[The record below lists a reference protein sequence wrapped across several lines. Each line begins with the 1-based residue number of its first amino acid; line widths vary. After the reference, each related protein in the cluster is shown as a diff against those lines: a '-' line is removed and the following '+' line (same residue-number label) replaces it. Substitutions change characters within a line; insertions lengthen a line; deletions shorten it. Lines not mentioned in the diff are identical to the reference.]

1 MKIGS
6 KLLKNFSKDKNL
18 NHLRSK
24 LNNHLSELKFSN
36 INLQKNVMNF
46 YDKNTVSPYIP
57 VAAKGPWILTNEHKI
72 IYDTG
77 GYGMLGYGH
86 NPQWLLDTMHKEH
99 VMANVMTPSVECYKM
114 TEKLKDSI
122 GSENECPYDKFAFLN
137 SGSEAMELA
146 GRIIDTNAN
155 KDKERKSK
163 YIVLNNSF
171 HGRTSNAALFSNSCK
186 QSYDEKLKSFS
197 YHNMTETVEVN
208 DIYSFISKVNNLNNS
223 KYVIDAIIME
233 PVMGEGNPGIQLSPD
248 FYKQVRKI
256 SNDLN
261 IPLVIDS
268 VQAGIRSNGCLSI
281 TNYPGF
287 ENLDSPDM
295 EIFSKAISSGHYPLS
310 VLAMKQKMAD
320 VYEIGTYGNT
330 MCANPKALD
339 IGYETLNKLTPEVSN
354 NIVKQG
360 DNFRK
365 MLEELK
371 NKYPSFITHVTGT
384 GLLIAAHINK
394 DIEVVG
400 YNRLE
405 TKCRLNGLNVIHG
418 GENAIRFT
426 PWFLINENEINL
438 IKNLLE
444 KTFLE
449 Y

>member
-24 LNNHLSELKFSN
+24 LNNHLNESKFNN

-72 IYDTG
+72 ICDTG

-268 VQAGIRSNGCLSI
+268 VQAGIRTNGCLSI

-287 ENLDSPDM
+287 INLDAPDM

-339 IGYETLNKLTPEVSN
+339 IGYETLNKLTPEVSK

-371 NKYPSFITHVTGT
+371 NKYPSFITDVTGT